1 MISRFR
7 QFKKYD
13 GKGENK
19 KGPTLGGGKRRL
31 EVFGIYT
38 KDLSKCN
45 SPIKQLSSWAEIPRF
60 PVFSEDIS
68 HRKIS
73 ISARLSKPQ
82 KRIICSMK
90 YKGFTLFFT
99 KSAENGKIQESMEVI

>member
-45 SPIKQLSSWAEIPRF
+45 SPDKTDL
-60 PVFSEDIS
+60 
-68 HRKIS
+68 
-73 ISARLSKPQ
+73 LL
-82 KRIICSMK
+82 
-90 YKGFTLFFT
+90 G
-99 KSAENGKIQESMEVI
+99 

>member
-31 EVFGIYT
+31 EVLGIYT
-38 KDLSKCN
+38 KDLSKGN

-60 PVFSEDIS
+60 PVFSENIS
-68 HRKIS
+68 HRKNQYFCPVKQ
-73 ISARLSKPQ
+73 ASKTNHLQ
-82 KRIICSMK
+82 YEI
-90 YKGFTLFFT
+90 
-99 KSAENGKIQESMEVI
+99 

>member
-13 GKGENK
+13 WKGENK

-45 SPIKQLSSWAEIPRF
+45 SPIKQLSSWAEIPPISGIFREYF
-60 PVFSEDIS
+60 PPKKSVF
-68 HRKIS
+68 
-73 ISARLSKPQ
+73 LP
-82 KRIICSMK
+82 
-90 YKGFTLFFT
+90 G
-99 KSAENGKIQESMEVI
+99 

>member
-13 GKGENK
+13 EKGENK

-45 SPIKQLSSWAEIPRF
+45 SPDKTDL
-60 PVFSEDIS
+60 
-68 HRKIS
+68 
-73 ISARLSKPQ
+73 LL
-82 KRIICSMK
+82 
-90 YKGFTLFFT
+90 G
-99 KSAENGKIQESMEVI
+99 